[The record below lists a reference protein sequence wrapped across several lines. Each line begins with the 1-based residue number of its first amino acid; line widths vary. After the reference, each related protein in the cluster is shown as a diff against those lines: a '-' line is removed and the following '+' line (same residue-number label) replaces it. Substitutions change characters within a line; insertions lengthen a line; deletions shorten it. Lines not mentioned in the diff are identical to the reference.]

1 MQFNLSIK
9 RCLIMCAALFV
20 NAALAQQYDVCR
32 IGSTV
37 NVDADV
43 CDQAGLKGG
52 RFCIAKNPQQAVQK
66 YEDLYN
72 EWLALINAS
81 TQGAAPQI
89 QASITGMTGSST
101 DKEKHIQ
108 TDLFEFQ
115 KQFQNP
121 VIFGAG
127 QSDVPVWFSQES
139 RAACQKCMPGYKK
152 SKAST
157 ETSLVCEPA
166 FYDRCEISEPYK
178 KYESNIYYP
187 DENGDAYCPSLG
199 KGCKVVYVENQPDSR
214 PDVAAF
220 FVKFRAEF
228 NARKKQI
235 RDEIIS
241 NCFADASLFRTHI
254 DISSDDIEFYGFT
267 VDGGVR
273 SEYFKSSIEI
283 WISKFGTY
291 IDPAA
296 LVCNREIARDPVVMP
311 VSFNLGIRSPVEVA
325 CKMCAEGYIK
335 SASSTDD
342 ELICEPVSAEEP
354 PEQDCQSSPGFGKP
368 IYPLDGSE
376 RFTQNLDLKLGRRSL
391 YLAYNSLRAQPV
403 QFNGAV
409 SQASYMGA
417 GWSVS
422 LPKSAYLAASNLYLE
437 TNQGGFV
444 NFYAADGGVWG
455 SNARHLSAKNALDGQ
470 ILVSNI
476 ANNSIAVYSPSG
488 QFLHEVSA
496 SGEKLSAQYNSANV
510 SRQGQPLPSSFSD
523 DYGRTIALTYVDSEF
538 SGLLE
543 KITAPDGQETAFQYG
558 IDDSVRKI
566 IWPDGGFIDFR
577 YTAAS
582 GNRPSLLASVVDESG
597 SVYASISYDGEGN
610 AIGSR
615 FGSLST
621 GYSTT
626 YATPPTRA
634 VRTLQ
639 TQRAGRQVTRKLVE
653 VTAPTGIRVTQ
664 PNGAVVELSGVAQG
678 GNGGPASAL
687 LSSMSQPA
695 GSGCAAAS
703 SAFTYDASGNKASE
717 DDFNGHRTCYVSTT
731 AANGAANLE
740 KVRVEGLSGGSGGT
754 DCTTVTPA
762 GSALPAG
769 SRKVSSQW
777 HPDWALKTQQAEP
790 NKLTTWIY
798 NGQPDPFNGGTPAS
812 CTSPMYGATS
822 VAALPDGKPTVVL
835 CKRVEQATTDAT
847 GALGFSATVGH
858 GVSGNTTPDTRTWTY
873 TYNQY
878 GQVLSEDGPRTDVA
892 DTTTYTYW
900 PDTSFT
906 GADPHAVGR
915 TMGDLKQVTN
925 ALGQVTTYSHYDKAG
940 RLLAMSDANGLST
953 TYTYSPRGF
962 LTSRSLSASGAA
974 TRIATYHYD
983 PRGLLDEV
991 SLPGG
996 IVSTSAGQA
1005 GAVTGRRYT
1014 FQYDDARR
1022 LIGMRSASGESVSY
1036 ALDNSGNITREEWKN
1051 ADGSTAQLIR
1061 REFDNLNR
1069 LWKHIRQINGQD
1081 AITELGYDARGNLTS
1096 TQRPAVAAYGDTAS
1110 PTDMRRYN
1118 ALDQLTRIEDALNG
1132 STKPTTLAPKAND
1145 ALQALN
1151 APNGAGWT
1159 YQRDGFGQV
1168 LQEVSDAGTITLTY
1182 DTAGNL
1188 TQRSDTRGITQTQQF
1203 DALNRLTAIQ
1213 YAGTGADASLNQS
1226 WRWDSS
1232 PSGAPLACD
1241 NGQGRLC
1248 QISTVLGTRALSY
1261 DAFGNIT
1268 GQAQRFAALGS
1279 NSAQQVVS
1287 QWGYDGED
1295 RLSASVGA
1303 GNQSVALGRDAEGRA
1318 SQVLGLLNGQAVV
1331 VVSETTYQATGEADR
1346 STFGNQRVFD
1356 RDFDMGSGLSSGS
1369 LSKPA
1374 ATSLTPNSN
1383 DDGDV
1388 PTPAWALLSLGAGLM
1403 ATLRKRAK
1411 ALHGPLMLVCLAM
1424 FGAAVL
1430 QPTSAQAQA
1439 AASSTETFTHDARGN
1454 VQGITRDGNAATY
1467 QYDVLDRLKAET
1479 GPVNQSITYDA
1490 NGNRTGDGRSS
1501 YTVKDGSNRLQT
1513 RTAATVTYDA
1523 AGNVV
1528 LELMRLN
1535 GRLISRKMF
1544 YDAANQLA
1552 NVRINNVLVASY
1564 LYDHLGLRG
1573 QKTLAN
1579 PPAGTP
1585 AITLYIHDPNGHLF
1599 QEIAG
1604 SGPRAGQALV
1614 TYAWKDD
1621 TPAAVIFH
1629 DTANSQRIV
1638 YLEVDHLN
1646 TPRRGTDSTG
1656 KVVWTW
1662 TSDAFGSTAP
1672 NEDPDGDGIKTTI
1685 NLRFPGQYFDAESG
1699 LHYNWHRYYD
1709 PQTGRYTQPDPIGV
1723 EGGVNPYA
1731 YVGGNPLSYTD
1742 PEGLQSAGFGPVPS
1756 APPVRL
1762 PPRVES
1768 HNREMSPNTQLR
1780 REFPFPD
1787 PHDLPKPPNNKP
1799 WCRVVCDRGNSCPA
1813 SSPAGMPLGDGC
1825 YEVCTP
1831 GPFADASG
1839 QGGGGNGPS
1848 WPRSHAGTRT
1858 PSTGDMRGMLETI
1871 YGRGR

>member
-1 MQFNLSIK
+1 
-9 RCLIMCAALFV
+9 MCAALFV

-32 IGSTV
+32 IGSAV

-52 RFCIAKNPQQAVQK
+52 GYCISKNPQQAVQR
-66 YEDLYN
+66 YENLYN

-89 QASITGMTGSST
+89 QGSITGMTGSST
-101 DKEKHIQ
+101 DKEKHVQ
-108 TDLFEFQ
+108 TDLFGFQ

-121 VIFGAG
+121 VIVGAG
-127 QSDVPVWFSQES
+127 QSDVPVWFAEES

-157 ETSLVCEPA
+157 ETSLVCEPT

-199 KGCKVVYVENQPDSR
+199 KGCKVFYVENQPDSR

-220 FVKFRAEF
+220 FVKFRTEF

-267 VDGGVR
+267 IDGGVR

-283 WISKFGTY
+283 WVSKFGAY
-291 IDPAA
+291 IYPPT
-296 LVCNREIARDPVVMP
+296 LVCNREIIRDPVVMP
-311 VSFNLGIRSPVEVA
+311 ISFNLGIRSPVEVA
-325 CKMCAEGYIK
+325 CKMCAEGHIK

-417 GWSVS
+417 GWSVN

-455 SNARHLSAKNALDGQ
+455 SNARHLSAKNASDGQ
-470 ILVSNI
+470 ILISNI

-488 QFLHEVSA
+488 QFLSEVSA

-523 DYGRTIALTYVDSEF
+523 DYGRTIALTYVDSEL

-543 KITAPDGQETAFQYG
+543 KITAPDGHETALQYG
-558 IDDSVRKI
+558 VDDSVRKI

-577 YTAAS
+577 YQAVS
-582 GNRPSLLASVVDESG
+582 RSKPSLLTSVVDESG
-597 SVYASISYDGEGN
+597 SVYASISYDGDGN
-610 AIGSR
+610 AIGSKYA
-615 FGSLST
+615 GLST
-621 GYSTT
+621 GYSTA
-626 YATPPTRA
+626 YATPPSRA
-634 VRTLQ
+634 MRTLQ
-639 TQRAGRQVTRKLVE
+639 TQRAGQQVTRRIVE
-653 VTAPTGIRVTQ
+653 ASAPTGVRVTQ
-664 PNGAVVELSGVAQG
+664 PNGAVVELTSVVQG
-678 GNGGPASAL
+678 GGTPASVL

-695 GSGCAAAS
+695 GAGCTAAS
-703 SAFTYDASGNKASE
+703 SAFTYDANGNKASE

-740 KVRVEGLSGGSGGT
+740 KVRVEGLSGGSGGS
-754 DCTTVTPA
+754 DCATVTPD
-762 GSALPAG
+762 GSALPTG
-769 SRKVSSQW
+769 SRKVSTQW
-777 HPDWALKTQQAEP
+777 HPDWAFKTKQAEP
-790 NKLTTWIY
+790 NKRTTWVY
-798 NGQPDPFNGGTPAS
+798 NGQPDPFNGGTPVS
-812 CTSPMYGATS
+812 CTSPTYGATS
-822 VAALPDGKPTVVL
+822 VAALPDGKPIVVL

-906 GADPHAVGR
+906 GADPHAVGH
-915 TMGDLKQVTN
+915 TMGDLQAITN
-925 ALGQVTTYSHYDKAG
+925 ALGQVTTYSQYDKAG

-974 TRIATYHYD
+974 TRTATYHYD

-991 SLPGG
+991 GLPGG
-996 IVSTSAGQA
+996 VVSTSAGQA
-1005 GAVTGRRYT
+1005 GATTGRRYT
-1014 FQYDDARR
+1014 FQYDDAHR

-1036 ALDNSGNITREEWKN
+1036 ALDNSGNTTREEWKN

-1069 LWKHIRQINGQD
+1069 LWKNIRQINGQD

-1096 TQRPAVAAYGDTAS
+1096 TQRPAVAAYGDTVS
-1110 PTDMRRYN
+1110 PTDVRRYN

-1132 STKPTTLAPKAND
+1132 STKPTTLVPKAND

-1168 LQEVSDAGTITLTY
+1168 LLEVSDAGTITQTY

-1232 PSGAPLACD
+1232 PSGAPLMCA

-1268 GQAQRFAALGS
+1268 GQAQRFAALDS
-1279 NSAQQVVS
+1279 NSAQQVAS

-1295 RLSASVGA
+1295 RLSASVGV

-1318 SQVLGLLNGQAVV
+1318 SQVLGLLNGQAAV

-1369 LSKPA
+1369 RSKPA
-1374 ATSLTPNSN
+1374 ATSTSLTTSSSSN

-1388 PTPAWALLSLGAGLM
+1388 PIPAWALLSLGAGLM

-1411 ALHGPLMLVCLAM
+1411 ALHGPLMLVCLTM

-1513 RTAATVTYDA
+1513 RTGATVTYDA

-1528 LELMRLN
+1528 LELVRLN
-1535 GRLISRKMF
+1535 GKLIARKLV

-1552 NVRINNVLVASY
+1552 SVRINNVLVASY

-1614 TYAWKDD
+1614 TYVWRDE

-1629 DTANSQRIV
+1629 DTASSQRIV

-1709 PQTGRYTQPDPIGV
+1709 PQVGRYTQPDPIGAQ
-1723 EGGVNPYA
+1723 GGLNPYA
-1731 YVGGNPLSYTD
+1731 YVQGNPISHTD
-1742 PEGLQSAGFGPVPS
+1742 SEGLQSAPRIG
-1756 APPVRL
+1756 APPTLYL
-1762 PPRVES
+1762 PPSVTPSTQSRVDATMKILSDLEKTGGQYMDFQAFLKT
-1768 HNREMSPNTQLR
+1768 H
-1780 REFPFPD
+1780 FPSSA
-1787 PHDLPKPPNNKP
+1787 P
-1799 WCRVVCDRGNSCPA
+1799 WCRTVCPN
-1813 SSPAGMPLGDGC
+1813 
-1825 YEVCTP
+1825 
-1831 GPFADASG
+1831 
-1839 QGGGGNGPS
+1839 GGGNGGECKPPPLVGVPS
-1848 WPRSHAGTRT
+1848 GSNPGCYKVCAAGPFVS
-1858 PSTGDMRGMLETI
+1858 PSP
-1871 YGRGR
+1871 